1 MINDDLFGHT
11 RASTVMPP
19 RHHNLNP
26 IRYLYTTG
34 RDCVDRV
41 VLSSL
46 ILFMRLSAEPN
57 HRNNAQR
64 DLLQLSVFYPEVP
77 VSMAGLKDPE
87 DNDRFWRGRR

>member
-1 MINDDLFGHT
+1 
-11 RASTVMPP
+11 
-19 RHHNLNP
+19 
-26 IRYLYTTG
+26 
-34 RDCVDRV
+34 
-41 VLSSL
+41 
-46 ILFMRLSAEPN
+46 MRLSAEPN